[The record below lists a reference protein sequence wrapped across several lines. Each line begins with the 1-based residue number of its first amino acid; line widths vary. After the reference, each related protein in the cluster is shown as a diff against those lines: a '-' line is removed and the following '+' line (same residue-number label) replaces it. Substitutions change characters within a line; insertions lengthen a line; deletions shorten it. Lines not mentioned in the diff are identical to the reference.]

1 MKKAFIVNN
10 SIIKHITGTR
20 ISRTITVKMRSHP
33 GAATVDIC
41 YYIKPEL
48 CHRLDVIIMHYGTND
63 VKNEIN
69 TVKERSY

>member
-1 MKKAFIVNN
+1 MKKTFIVNI
-10 SIIKHITGTR
+10 SIIKNITGTR
-20 ISRTITVKMRSHP
+20 ISRTVNVKMRSYP
-33 GAATVDIC
+33 GAITVDIC

-48 CHRLDVIIMHYGTND
+48 CHKLDVMIMHYGTND